1 MNSEL
6 FSVSMMEAV
15 IVAVLA
21 IATFVISRQT
31 DRHWLLG
38 IPAMFAALSAVTP
51 ADPVS
56 TLLTGIPVSVIYAVA
71 LLQTERRLRRSG
83 ISS

>member
-1 MNSEL
+1 MNPEL

-21 IATFVISRQT
+21 IATFVIARRT
-31 DRHWLLG
+31 ERHWLLG

-51 ADPVS
+51 ADPLS
-56 TLLTGIPVSVIYAVA
+56 TLLTGIPVSVIYIIA
-71 LLQTERRLRRSG
+71 LVHNERRQKLST
-83 ISS
+83 

>member
-6 FSVSMMEAV
+6 FSISMMEAV

-21 IATFVISRQT
+21 IVTFAVARRAE
-31 DRHWLLG
+31 RHWLLG

-56 TLLTGIPVSVIYAVA
+56 TLLTGIPVSVIYVVA
-71 LLQTERRLRRSG
+71 LLQTERRLNRPTA
-83 ISS
+83 